1 MAKYLV
7 ETFYTC
13 NLKVSHYLDNISD
26 NELSNL
32 EKNENGKF
40 DILDIKLDTR
50 KVKNLESKQSQDDQ
64 KINLIEKNLNNQ
76 KYLHYDNFQVLVLT
90 KSFGYNLLKGNNP
103 ELKVEGSDKFI
114 FKNFS
119 FVWCIWT
126 R

>member
-50 KVKNLESKQSQDDQ
+50 KVKNLESKQNQDNEIRKNKKTND
-64 KINLIEKNLNNQ
+64 LILRNK
-76 KYLHYDNFQVLVLT
+76 
-90 KSFGYNLLKGNNP
+90 
-103 ELKVEGSDKFI
+103 
-114 FKNFS
+114 
-119 FVWCIWT
+119 
-126 R
+126 